1 MGPQT
6 RAWENESPM
15 KKKPRYTELDYEFDP
30 LLRLERRHK
39 SSVQAVVWG
48 FAVPILTILT
58 GFLVAVIARA
68 NGGPLCDAGLASWLC
83 TRWAE
88 IAICVAPLI
97 VSFGGLIGAGIQCY
111 IKFKTYNRWW
121 PWLAVMW
128 VLIPFTLG
136 WMTSFGTIAIIGRG

>member
-1 MGPQT
+1 MGPTVTMVPQT
-6 RAWENESPM
+6 RAWENEAPM

-48 FAVPILTILT
+48 FAVPILTIIT

-83 TRWAE
+83 TR
-88 IAICVAPLI
+88 
-97 VSFGGLIGAGIQCY
+97 
-111 IKFKTYNRWW
+111 
-121 PWLAVMW
+121 
-128 VLIPFTLG
+128 
-136 WMTSFGTIAIIGRG
+136 